1 MCWFDLVG
9 AIGFLKQLIWT
20 SSSSYLEIISKSPR
34 METYF
39 TVFNKGKTYLLIL
52 KLFLGVYIRM
62 SYIFLNI
69 FSYVLCNML
78 FFFVMQ

>member
-1 MCWFDLVG
+1 
-9 AIGFLKQLIWT
+9 
-20 SSSSYLEIISKSPR
+20 

-52 KLFLGVYIRM
+52 NLFLGVYNRM

-69 FSYVLCNML
+69 FSYVLFNML
-78 FFFVMQ
+78 FFCHAMTENSNFRMRVCLSWGHPK

>member
-1 MCWFDLVG
+1 
-9 AIGFLKQLIWT
+9 
-20 SSSSYLEIISKSPR
+20 

-52 KLFLGVYIRM
+52 KLFLGVYNRM

-78 FFFVMQ
+78 FFLSCNDRKFEFLNACVCELGSP